1 MSIHS
6 NNIKTVRMHK
16 QQFDSIDKK
25 ADYVILQCIEDGR
38 VLEFERKDERENKN
52 NKIVCFQHFPRLE
65 MVYKKNDFIL
75 NLELKSYDVF
85 DIEELP
91 TRAVVVS
98 PENTIVKEV
107 KIICEIVDGCTLKII
122 PSEDVD
128 TIMIKFSTTFYI
140 EKLG

>member
-1 MSIHS
+1 MLIHNS
-6 NNIKTVRMHK
+6 DNIKTIRIHK

-38 VLEFERKDERENKN
+38 VLEFERKDERENKT

-91 TRAVVVS
+91 TRAVVIS
-98 PENTIVKEV
+98 SENTIVKDI
-107 KIICEIVDGCTLKII
+107 KIICEIIDDYTLKII

-128 TIMIKFSTTFYI
+128 IIMAKFFTTICI
-140 EKLG
+140 EK